1 MTTYILR
8 RLLMLIPTFFGITL
22 MTFMIIQLAPGSPV
36 SLKLLGPGG
45 AGVRSENISREIIEQ
60 TKKLYGLDKPLSV
73 QYVQWLGRLVRLDF
87 GTSFKDHRPVAT
99 KLKEAFPIT
108 LMLNLLSITL
118 IYLIAFPL
126 GIYSAVHPRSW
137 FDRITTIL
145 LFMLYSLP
153 NFWVAMLLIRY
164 LAGGEFLNL
173 FPIVGLFSEG
183 AGQLSLWGQLGN
195 LMWHLVLPVS
205 VLTYGGLAFLSRF
218 SRAQML
224 EVIRQDYIRTA
235 RAKGLKERTVILKH
249 ALRNAFIPILTLMST
264 LLPALIG
271 GSVIVEQIFGI
282 PGMGKLGFEAVLSRD
297 YPTVMAIASISA
309 FLTLISILLTDLMYV
324 VVDPRISFGKLGR

>member
-1 MTTYILR
+1 MSSYLLR
-8 RLLMLIPTFFGITL
+8 RLFMLIPTFFGITVV
-22 MTFMIIQLAPGSPV
+22 TFMIIQLAPGSPV
-36 SLKLLGPGG
+36 SLKLMGPGG
-45 AGVRSENISREIIEQ
+45 AGVRSENISQEIVEQ
-60 TKKLYGLDKPLSV
+60 TKKLYGLDKPLPV
-73 QYVQWLGRLVRLDF
+73 QYAQWLGRLVRLDF
-87 GTSFKDHRPVAT
+87 GTSFKDHRPVAA

-108 LMLNLLSITL
+108 LLLNVLSISL

-126 GIYSAVHPRSW
+126 GIYSAVRPRSW
-137 FDRITTIL
+137 FDRLTTIA

-164 LAGGEFLNL
+164 LAGGEFLDL
-173 FPIVGLFSEG
+173 FPVVGLFSDG
-183 AGQLSLWGQLGN
+183 VNQLSLWGRIGN
-195 LMWHLVLPVS
+195 LLWHLVLPVS

-235 RAKGLKERTVILKH
+235 RAKGLAERTVILKH
-249 ALRNAFIPILTLMST
+249 ALRNALIPILTLMST

-324 VVDPRISFGKLGR
+324 VVDPRISFGKVGR